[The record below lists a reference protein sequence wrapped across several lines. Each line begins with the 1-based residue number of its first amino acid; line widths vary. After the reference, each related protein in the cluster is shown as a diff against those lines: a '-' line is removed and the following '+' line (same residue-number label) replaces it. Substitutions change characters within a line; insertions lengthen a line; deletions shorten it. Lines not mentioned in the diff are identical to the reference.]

1 MRRFELLESRL
12 MLSGEPLIVEGFQ
25 SELYAAGS
33 QLSGATP
40 LVAGFTGSWAGATG
54 ATVAAGSLVYDGF
67 NVSGAN
73 RISLNGSTT
82 LSREF
87 AADAGSPLSNYIDV
101 NGAVG
106 ASQTGAPLYFSFLMR
121 VDGSS
126 PPASTFSLYDGGVS
140 STDREFRLLYSES
153 NASFQAIAGPNGA
166 AHNLNPLNSGV
177 NLFVVKI
184 EFSAGHDVISVW
196 QNPHLDSTESAPDA
210 RITSYDIAFDRLAF
224 TRFGGVGSAQFDE
237 LRFGSEWSAV
247 TDGDAVG
254 PFTIV
259 AMQQPPPS
267 PTGDGTY
274 PSEFFPFIDQFGQYQ
289 HTDWDGKVH
298 SLEELVQSAANEAAD
313 LAANPG
319 AAHLNQY
326 GGWLAG
332 PQVEATGY
340 FRTEKLNGKWWLV
353 DPEGRL
359 FFSNGITGVSDAAR
373 ENSTSAAVKTG
384 VTEREHYF
392 AELPEAGTPAAEFLA
407 DETGVVTSGYYQGSR
422 PLAMNF
428 FGANAQTKYGDDWQE
443 ISQSIAH
450 DRLKSWGMNTI
461 AAWSDESVYLQ
472 QRTPYSMVLFPA
484 NPSLINGDGTFP
496 DYFDPAYLN
505 NVKNRILAES
515 GKTLND
521 PWNIGYFIHNELSW
535 TRSTTQDVDV
545 GLVTLAAA
553 STQHAKIAF
562 RDQLMA
568 KYGSIN
574 ALNAQWQTAYVSWA
588 DFLAKQNVTPNL
600 AGAGADLEA
609 FDSLYA
615 LQYFSATSQGM
626 TEAAPNHLY
635 MGARFTGGVRQSAA
649 AAAMEFAD
657 VVSINRYGP
666 DVSVLPAGLEG
677 DAPLIS
683 GEFHYSAND
692 TGLWSD
698 GLRTA
703 VDQADRADK
712 FAAYL
717 LSALESDRYVGVH
730 WLQYWDFPTAGRI
743 NNNNNNSNLGFVSV
757 VDVPYAEMVDAARAI
772 GDNLYE
778 LRMGDFAFVVDRTLH
793 LVGDAGDNQFSLAA
807 GGGQVLAS
815 RDGVDRQFALSGFDS
830 VEVSVGN
837 GTNRLELSGLNGK
850 EVVLNSS
857 GALTVDVSV
866 SSGSFLLTV
875 LPTIAGVD
883 VAIGSLANVNV
894 TAAGRIRDLLI
905 DGLVTLFSS
914 PAGGVLTAASL
925 TLGTNA
931 QLDVTG
937 NGVVIDY
944 DGPSPL
950 AAVRSAI
957 VGAYSS
963 GEWNGA
969 GITTSYGDAAVSA
982 VGYAESSAIWGPAG
996 GTFMALPV
1004 DGTAVLLRHTL
1015 YGDANLSG
1023 GVDGRDFNRWN
1034 SGQGGDAWWDGDFNF
1049 DGQVDATD
1057 FGFWQAN
1064 IFQAVANL
1072 QWSSRALTPPPEPTA
1087 SLDPVASMDQVAS
1100 LAAVVPSTP
1109 AALQASLT
1117 VQADRPTE
1125 EAAHTPETMPRLAAT
1140 HPLVRDAFGVG
1151 ASSHGRTIVASE
1163 IIAIQRQQRSAGAFI
1178 AKKPLLDPLTDVQAY
1193 AIARGGLPERQE
1205 KKEALPADA
1214 GDFNARQLQLRA
1226 LTDARRQV
1234 GGTLLRQLHDDG
1246 KSDC

>member
-12 MLSGEPLIVEGFQ
+12 MLSGEPLIVEGFK

-33 QLSGATP
+33 QLSGANP
-40 LVAGFTGSWAGATG
+40 VVAGFAGSWTGAAG
-54 ATVAAGSLVYDGF
+54 ATVAPGSLVYDGF
-67 NVSGAN
+67 NAAGAN
-73 RISLNGSTT
+73 RVSLNGSTT
-82 LSREF
+82 LSRVF
-87 AADAGSPLSNYIDV
+87 ATDAGSPLSNYIDV
-101 NGAVG
+101 NGAIG
-106 ASQTGAPLYFSFLMR
+106 ASHTGAPLYFSFLMR

-153 NASFQAIAGPNGA
+153 NASFQAIAGPSGA
-166 AHNLNPLNSGV
+166 AYNLDPLNNGV

-196 QNPHLDSTESAPDA
+196 QNPNSGPTEPAPDA
-210 RITSYDIAFDRLAF
+210 RIANYDIAFDRLAF

-274 PSEFFPFIDQFGQYQ
+274 PGEFFPFIDQFGQYQ

-298 SLEELVQSAANEAAD
+298 SLEELIQSAADEAAD

-332 PQVEATGY
+332 PQLEATGY

-373 ENSTSAAVKTG
+373 ESSTSAAIKTG
-384 VTEREHYF
+384 VTGREHYF
-392 AELPEAGTPAAEFLA
+392 ADLPEAGSPAAEFLA
-407 DETGVVTSGYYQGSR
+407 YETSTVTSGYYQGSR

-443 ISQSIAH
+443 TSQALAH
-450 DRLKSWGMNTI
+450 DRLRSWGMNTI

-484 NPSLINGDGTFP
+484 NPSLINGNGTFP

-535 TRSTTQDVDV
+535 TRSTTQNVDV
-545 GLVTLAAA
+545 GLVALAAA
-553 STQHAKIAF
+553 ATQHAKIAF

-588 DFLAKQNVTPNL
+588 DFLAKRNVTPNL
-600 AGAGADLEA
+600 AGARADLEA
-609 FDSLYA
+609 FDLNYA
-615 LQYFSATSQGM
+615 MQYFSATSQGM
-626 TEAAPNHLY
+626 NEAAPNHLY

-649 AAAMEFAD
+649 AAAMQFAD

-677 DAPLIS
+677 DVPLIS

-712 FAAYL
+712 FATYL

-772 GDNLYE
+772 GDKLYE
-778 LRMGDFAFVVDRTLH
+778 LRMGNFAFVVDRTLH
-793 LVGDAGDNQFSLAA
+793 LVGDAGDNQFSLA
-807 GGGQVLAS
+807 GSGGQLLAT
-815 RDGVDRQFALSGFDS
+815 RDGVARQFALSSFDS
-830 VEVSVGN
+830 VEISVGN
-837 GTNRLELSGLNGK
+837 GDNRLDISGLDGK
-850 EVVLNSS
+850 EVLLHSS
-857 GALTVDVSV
+857 DALTVDVNV
-866 SSGSFLLTV
+866 HSGGFLLTV
-875 LPTIAGVD
+875 LPAIAGVD
-883 VAIGSLANVNV
+883 VAIGSLANVNL
-894 TAAGRIRDLLI
+894 TAGARLRGLHI
-905 DGLVTLFSS
+905 DGLATLVSS
-914 PAGGVLTAASL
+914 PAGNVLTTASL
-925 TLGTNA
+925 TLGANA
-931 QLDVTG
+931 RFDVTG
-937 NGVVIDY
+937 NGVIIDY

-957 VGAYSS
+957 VSAYHS

-969 GITTSYGDAAVSA
+969 GITTSYGDAALSA
-982 VGYAESSAIWGPAG
+982 VGYAESSAILGPAG
-996 GTFMALPV
+996 GTFMGLPV

-1034 SGQGGDAWWDGDFNF
+1034 AGQGGDQWWQGDFNF

-1057 FGFWQAN
+1057 FDFWQAN
-1064 IFQAVANL
+1064 VFQAVADF
-1072 QWSSRALTPPPEPTA
+1072 QWSSRALTPLTESIVSLDQVASLDHVA
-1087 SLDPVASMDQVAS
+1087 SLDPVISSAP
-1100 LAAVVPSTP
+1100 AAV
-1109 AALQASLT
+1109 QAPLP
-1117 VQADRPTE
+1117 VQANRAVEDPILTPTTE
-1125 EAAHTPETMPRLAAT
+1125 FRLAVT
-1140 HPLVRDAFGVG
+1140 HPLVGEAFGG
-1151 ASSHGRTIVASE
+1151 ESDNNRRALVAND
-1163 IIAIQRQQRSAGAFI
+1163 ITAIQRQQRKAVAFV
-1178 AKKPLLDPLTDVQAY
+1178 AKKPLPDLPPEVEAKTM
-1193 AIARGGLPERQE
+1193 ARRGLPEHVE
-1205 KKEALPADA
+1205 EAVSADDR
-1214 GDFNARQLQLRA
+1214 DFNARQRQLREF
-1226 LTDARRQV
+1226 TDVTRQV
-1234 GGTLLRQLHDDG
+1234 VETLLRRVRDDG
-1246 KSDC
+1246 TSNR